1 MPGSTPIAVIGLG
14 GQVARALVR
23 VAGQRGIPLAAGGR
37 PDVDVTDERSLSGFL
52 DRLKPRLVVNASAYT
67 AVDKAESEP
76 EAAFRV
82 NAEGP
87 ARLANICAAAD
98 LPLIHLS
105 TDYVF
110 GGKGS
115 TPRSECDPIQPAG
128 VYAASKAAGEA
139 AIRDRLERH
148 LILRTSWVYDESG
161 QNFLRTM
168 LRLATTRE
176 EIGVVDDQCG
186 SPTYAGD
193 LAGAILDIAT
203 LPPAVLERGWGTY
216 HVTNGGETTWAGF
229 AREIF
234 AEAGALGLKTARVRP
249 ITTAEYPTPAARPA
263 YSVLDTSKIA
273 RTFGVRLPA
282 WQDALGRCMAGLAPI
297 G

>member
-1 MPGSTPIAVIGLG
+1 MTGAAPIAVVGLK

-23 VAGQRGIPLAAGGR
+23 VAQKRGVALAAGGR
-37 PDVDVTDERSLSGFL
+37 PEVDVNDARSLSGLL

-87 ARLANICAAAD
+87 ARLAHICAAAGV
-98 LPLIHLS
+98 PLIHLS

-110 GGKGS
+110 GGTGNS
-115 TPRSECDPIQPAG
+115 PRFESDPIQPAG

-139 AIRDRLERH
+139 AIRDSLERH

-168 LRLATTRE
+168 LRLAATRD
-176 EIGVVDDQCG
+176 EIGVVDDQRG

-193 LAGAILDIAT
+193 LAGAILDLAT
-203 LPPAVLERGWGTY
+203 LPPAVLERSWGTY
-216 HVTNGGETTWAGF
+216 HLTNAGETTWAGF

-234 AEAGALGLKTARVRP
+234 ALAGALGLATARVKP

-263 YSVLDTSKIA
+263 YSVLDNGKIA
-273 RTFGVRLPA
+273 RAFGIRLPP
-282 WQDALGRCMAGLAPI
+282 WQDALGRCLMGLEPI